1 MKNNIKGIKTGK
13 YKWELDI
20 EAEDKRLQK
29 EYNSEKTK
37 EWKDTPKYIP
47 VDESQEIQMLGHGL
61 FAERDTI
68 EEAKDWFYTMLD
80 TVDDKES
87 KYAMMIAFN
96 VFWNTLANNY
106 RIFEKEK
113 TNE

>member
-13 YKWELDI
+13 HKWELDLEGG
-20 EAEDKRLQK
+20 EAH
-29 EYNSEKTK
+29 NSEKTK

-68 EEAKDWFYTMLD
+68 DKALGYFNTMLD
-80 TVDDKES
+80 TVNDKVS
-87 KYAMMIAFN
+87 KQAVNIAFN

-113 TNE
+113 TNG

>member
-13 YKWELDI
+13 HKWELDLEGG
-20 EAEDKRLQK
+20 EAH
-29 EYNSEKTK
+29 NSEKTK
-37 EWKDTPKYIP
+37 EWKDTPKYTP